1 MVFVVSET
9 LSRYTRSIVLW
20 AGNSLREPKAVFC
33 CFRLF
38 AICFGILSVSL
49 ISDKYEIFGS
59 NYAVIYLFLPSAIA
73 VMCGF
78 QLNFYPHNL
87 RNSSSELLFNGVI
100 SSLAGTLSL
109 TVLDSYF
116 SGRLAITE
124 LTLIFFMFLSASMSI
139 RLSWKILHKKFY
151 SFEKK
156 NIAIYGAGQTG
167 IQLLNSLRSNHHF
180 SVWGFIDD
188 NKKYSDI
195 LISGKKIFTFNEFV
209 SNQDLSKIDIIF
221 FAIPSIPARKRRK
234 ILDQLSNL
242 QIEVRILPDFKDIL
256 DQKFDINSFRKLK
269 VKDLLG
275 REEITPFKD
284 LLSINITGKE
294 VLVTGG
300 GGSIG
305 SELCR
310 QILANSLKLF
320 ILDNSENNLFEIY
333 EELFEAKEIK
343 NIKSVLVPVLTSI
356 NNKLRLDALF
366 AKNNIQTVF
375 HAAAYKHVPLVEYNK
390 IDAISN
396 NIFGTKILLAAASK
410 SSVKTFVLISS
421 DKAVRPT
428 NIMGATKRI
437 GELIAFEQ
445 NQRSPD
451 MRICAVRFGNVIGSS
466 GSVIP
471 IFEKQIENGGPI
483 TLTHKDVTRYFM
495 TIKEAATLVIQA
507 AGLCKNDSEIYL
519 LDMGSQ

>member
-1 MVFVVSET
+1 MQFPV
-9 LSRYTRSIVLW
+9 
-20 AGNSLREPKAVFC
+20 
-33 CFRLF
+33 
-38 AICFGILSVSL
+38 
-49 ISDKYEIFGS
+49 
-59 NYAVIYLFLPSAIA
+59 YL
-73 VMCGF
+73 
-78 QLNFYPHNL
+78 H
-87 RNSSSELLFNGVI
+87 
-100 SSLAGTLSL
+100 
-109 TVLDSYF
+109 
-116 SGRLAITE
+116 
-124 LTLIFFMFLSASMSI
+124 
-139 RLSWKILHKKFY
+139 
-151 SFEKK
+151 EKD
-156 NIAIYGAGQTG
+156 
-167 IQLLNSLRSNHHF
+167 
-180 SVWGFIDD
+180 V
-188 NKKYSDI
+188 
-195 LISGKKIFTFNEFV
+195 
-209 SNQDLSKIDIIF
+209 
-221 FAIPSIPARKRRK
+221 K

-256 DQKFDINSFRKLK
+256 DQKFDIKSFRKLK

-310 QILANSLKLF
+310 QILSQQPKKLF

-421 DKAVRPT
+421 DKAVRKT
-428 NIMGATKRI
+428 NIMGATNRI
-437 GELIAFEQ
+437 GELNAFEQ

-519 LDMGSQ
+519 LDMGEPIKILDLALKWLNYTA